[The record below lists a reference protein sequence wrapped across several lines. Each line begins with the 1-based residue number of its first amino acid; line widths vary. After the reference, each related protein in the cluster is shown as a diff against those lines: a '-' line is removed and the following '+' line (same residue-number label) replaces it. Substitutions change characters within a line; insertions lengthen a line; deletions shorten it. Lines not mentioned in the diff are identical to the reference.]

1 MRGSL
6 VGTAV
11 TLAAGVLLTAAM
23 TTASASPPGAA
34 TASPTATTTAS
45 PSAPVAKPAPRPVL
59 VDCSF
64 ARHVRP
70 TDFILACGDGNSVL
84 TKLNWTKWTD
94 QTAVAEGMN
103 AVNDC
108 KPYCAAGTFRSYP
121 VTVRLDRPEP
131 WKRDPNVMQ
140 FTRMTLTFSDARPE
154 GFNQVMT
161 YPLWD

>member
-23 TTASASPPGAA
+23 TTASASPPGGSASA
-34 TASPTATTTAS
+34 TASMSATA
-45 PSAPVAKPAPRPVL
+45 SAPVAKPAPRPVL
-59 VDCSF
+59 VDCTW

-84 TKLNWTKWTD
+84 TQLNWTQWTD
-94 QTAVAEGMN
+94 QSAVAEGMN

-108 KPYCAAGTFRSYP
+108 KPYCAAGKFHSYP
-121 VTVRLDRPEP
+121 VTVRLERPEP
-131 WKRDPNVMQ
+131 WKKDPNVTH
-140 FTRMTLTFSDARPE
+140 FTQMSLTYSGARPD
-154 GFNQVMT
+154 GFTQVMT